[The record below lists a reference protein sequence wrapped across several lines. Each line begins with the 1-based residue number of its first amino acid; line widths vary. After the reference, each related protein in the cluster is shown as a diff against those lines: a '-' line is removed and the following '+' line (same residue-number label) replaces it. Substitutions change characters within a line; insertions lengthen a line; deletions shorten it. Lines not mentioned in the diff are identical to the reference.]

1 MRHEYNETP
10 DFDDDMSF
18 GEYIRKK
25 RRLLGMNQSD
35 FGYYIG
41 DYHQHT
47 ISMWETGT
55 RSPSFDEARRIV
67 ELLDGAILL
76 KGECKAV

>member
-1 MRHEYNETP
+1 MRHDFNEDANFTE
-10 DFDDDMSF
+10 DMSF
-18 GEYIRKK
+18 GEFIRKK

-47 ISMWETGT
+47 ISMWETGQF
-55 RSPSFDEARRIV
+55 SPPFNEARRIA
-67 ELLDGAILL
+67 EFLGGDLLIV
-76 KGECKAV
+76 GEKW